1 MALAPKIQSDEDLAS
16 LCRTAMLSEA
26 DTLRDVADRV
36 ADDLAAALAVMQ
48 RVTGPI
54 VVAGVGKSG
63 HVARK
68 IASTFSSIG
77 RPAVYVHAGEASHG
91 DMGIIRPDSAV
102 LLLSNSGETG
112 ELSDM
117 IHFCRQHDVPMIALT
132 ADANSTLGRAA
143 EVVIAYGPV
152 KEVCLIGLAPT
163 TSTTVAMAIGDA
175 LAVGLTQMLNTHPED
190 FRRYHPGGKLG
201 ARLTQV
207 SDFMHKG
214 PALPRVAPDAPMAE
228 VVVEISQKSLGV
240 AILTDAD
247 DRILGIITDGDMRRR
262 IDNLWD
268 NRADGV
274 ASKNPITIPPTTT
287 ADDVM
292 VLMTDRKITSV
303 LVADETGHLLGLVHI
318 HDCLRL
324 GIGG

>member
-1 MALAPKIQSDEDLAS
+1 MALAPKPADDDLVA
-16 LCRTAMLSEA
+16 LCRNAMLAEA
-26 DTLRDVADRV
+26 EALRITADRV

-48 RVTGPI
+48 RVSGPI

-77 RPAVYVHAGEASHG
+77 RAAVFVHAAEASHG

-117 IHFCRQHDVPMIALT
+117 IHFCRQHSLPVIALT
-132 ADANSTLGRAA
+132 ASATSTLGRAA
-143 EVVIAYGPV
+143 EVTIAYGPV
-152 KEVCLIGLAPT
+152 EEVCLIGLAPT

-175 LAVGLTQMLNTHPED
+175 LAVGLTRMLGTHPED
-190 FRRYHPGGKLG
+190 FRRFHPGGKLG

-207 SDFMHKG
+207 SDIMHKG
-214 PALPRVAPDAPMAE
+214 VALPRVRGTAPMAE
-228 VVVEISQKSLGV
+228 VVVEMSTKSLGV
-240 AILTDAD
+240 AILTDAE

-268 NRADGV
+268 TLAEGV
-274 ASKNPITIPPTTT
+274 ASKSPITIPPTTT
-287 ADDVM
+287 ADDAM
-292 VLMTDRKITSV
+292 LLMTDRKITSV
-303 LVADETGHLLGLVHI
+303 LVADDGGHLLGLVHI

-324 GIGG
+324 GVGT